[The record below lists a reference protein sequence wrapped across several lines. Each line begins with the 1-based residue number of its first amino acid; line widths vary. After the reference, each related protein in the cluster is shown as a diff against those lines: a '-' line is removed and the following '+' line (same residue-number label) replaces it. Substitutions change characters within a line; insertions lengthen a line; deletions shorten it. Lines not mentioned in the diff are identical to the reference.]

1 MRNAGWKISRS
12 IYNFALD
19 FKIKRDRILYE
30 PSRNSWFSSSSKAG
44 QQNQSW
50 VKESKAMRKARAM
63 SPGVGL
69 IAGIFGSLVGVGGG
83 VIITPMIVNICKTI
97 PQR

>member
-1 MRNAGWKISRS
+1 MRAAGWKISRS
-12 IYNFALD
+12 VYNFALECRG
-19 FKIKRDRILYE
+19 KRDRSLHE
-30 PSRNSWFSSSSKAG
+30 TSRQSWFSSSSKVG

-50 VKESKAMRKARAM
+50 PKDSTAMKKARAM

-69 IAGIFGSLVGVGGG
+69 VAGIFGSLVGVGGG

>member
-1 MRNAGWKISRS
+1 M
-12 IYNFALD
+12 
-19 FKIKRDRILYE
+19 
-30 PSRNSWFSSSSKAG
+30 
-44 QQNQSW
+44 
-50 VKESKAMRKARAM
+50 AMKKARAM

-69 IAGIFGSLVGVGGG
+69 VAGIFGSLVGVGGG